1 MKTEELKEQIV
12 ESRLQLAL
20 IMNNLYMK
28 LDNKE
33 YQKIESKVK
42 QLHLYDLNGEFD
54 LSLTETNKLIE
65 ELNKYEHE

>member
-20 IMNNLYMK
+20 VMNNLYMK
-28 LDNKE
+28 LDSEE
-33 YQKIESKVK
+33 YQEIESKVK

>member
-12 ESRLQLAL
+12 EARLQLAL
-20 IMNNLYMK
+20 IMNNLYIK
-28 LDNKE
+28 LDSKE
-33 YQKIESKVK
+33 YKDIESKVK

>member
-33 YQKIESKVK
+33 YQEIESKVK

-54 LSLTETNKLIE
+54 LSLTETNKLIK

>member
-20 IMNNLYMK
+20 IMNNLYK
-28 LDNKE
+28 ELDNKE
-33 YQKIESKVK
+33 YQEIESKVK

-54 LSLTETNKLIE
+54 LSLTETNKLIK